1 MQQRK
6 RGKENEE
13 SRSEMA
19 EGKHD
24 GEARR
29 NALLDMRRGAAIRSI
44 GSRGRA
50 RVPGLP
56 RSGLRDGRNAGR
68 DGLRGHRMPPE
79 PCRSRHG
86 AFRGR
91 RPRDG
96 LVHGA
101 HLKPESG
108 ETALRGCF
116 SLRNAF
122 RRMYT
127 HCRKNPLKIPKYTR
141 VFACY
146 MCLSEAYMYMK
157 KENRAS
163 KERGFQK

>member
-1 MQQRK
+1 
-6 RGKENEE
+6 
-13 SRSEMA
+13 MA

-29 NALLDMRRGAAIRSI
+29 NALLDMRRDPALRRANPG
-44 GSRGRA
+44 GRQ

-56 RSGLRDGRNAGR
+56 RSGLRDGRNARR

-116 SLRNAF
+116 SLRKI
-122 RRMYT
+122 
-127 HCRKNPLKIPKYTR
+127 HRKITKYTR

-146 MCLSEAYMYMK
+146 MCLLEAYMYMK